1 MKNNDDIPT
10 TDTTEIKHLINRVKQ
25 GELDQGDALLIE
37 KLLNFLLTIVS
48 LLQRTHT
55 PIRRMKEL
63 LFGMKEK
70 KRGKDEAKNKAEES
84 RSEAGESSQTDSP
97 KELAS
102 SRTCEGDSSTQEVK
116 KLKRPGHGR
125 KAASDYPGARLV
137 RLNHPEMAPGD
148 PCPESGCEGHLH
160 QLEQP
165 NVKIYLTGQPL
176 ISATKY
182 ERPVLRCSDCFKRY
196 VADLPEGVKED
207 EKFDKTADVAIAL
220 YKYSGGMPFY
230 RQARMQESCGVPL
243 PESVQFER
251 CEEVANA
258 GFPVYRHL
266 FQLSADGKLFHIDDT
281 RVRILSCYRE
291 DKHRSEKERRA
302 THTSGFVVKDGAGRK
317 IALYF
322 SGRRHAGENLDDV
335 LERRNPALP
344 PPIKMSDA
352 AAVNGKKRAQTID
365 ANCLAHGRGKFKE
378 LEEVFPVECGQ
389 VMEAIRKV
397 YWYDDQTK
405 GMSDQERLEYHQK
418 HSGPVM
424 RELREWIEGQF
435 RDRKVEPNS
444 SLGKAFQYLLNH
456 FEKLT
461 RFLTVPGVPIDNN
474 EAERV
479 LKRFVLFRKNSL
491 FYKTEHGAAVGG
503 ILMSLIESCR
513 LNGANPWEYLLT
525 LMRNKKAARR
535 NPAAFLPWNYPRGE
549 GEEEALAPAA

>member
-1 MKNNDDIPT
+1 MKNNDDIPA
-10 TDTTEIKHLINRVKQ
+10 TDTTEIKQLIDRAKQ
-25 GELDQGDALLIE
+25 GKLDQGDAQSIE
-37 KLLNFLLTIVS
+37 KLLNILLTIVS
-48 LLQRTHT
+48 LLQRKHT
-55 PIRRMKEL
+55 SIRRMKEL
-63 LFGMKEK
+63 LFGKKEK
-70 KRGKDEAKNKAEES
+70 KRGKDEAKNRAEDR
-84 RSEAGESSQTDSP
+84 RSGADGSSQADSP
-97 KELAS
+97 KETPS
-102 SRTCEGDSSTQEVK
+102 NSICEGDSSIQEVR

-125 KAASDYPGARLV
+125 KAASDYPGAGLV

-160 QLEQP
+160 QLERP
-165 NVKIYLTGQPL
+165 NVKIYLTGRPL

-207 EKFDKTADVAIAL
+207 EKFDETADVAIAL
-220 YKYSGGMPFY
+220 YKYSGGIPFY
-230 RQARMQESCGVPL
+230 RQARIQESCGVPL

-266 FQLSADGKLFHIDDT
+266 VKLAAAGKLFHIDDT
-281 RVRILSCYRE
+281 RVRILSRYRE
-291 DKHRSEKERRA
+291 DKDRSEKERRA
-302 THTSGFVVKDGAGRK
+302 THTSGLLVKDRGDRK
-317 IALYF
+317 IVLYF
-322 SGRRHAGENLDDV
+322 SGRRHAGENLDNV
-335 LERRNPALP
+335 LENRDPALP
-344 PPIKMSDA
+344 TPIKMSGA

-378 LEEVFPVECGQ
+378 LEGIFPVECGQ

-397 YWYDDQTK
+397 YRHDDQTK

-424 RELREWIEGQF
+424 KELREWIEGEF
-435 RDRKVEPNS
+435 RDRRVEPNS

-461 RFLTVPGVPIDNN
+461 RFLSAPGTPIDNN
-474 EAERV
+474 AAERV

-513 LNGANPWEYLLT
+513 LNSANP
-525 LMRNKKAARR
+525 
-535 NPAAFLPWNYPRGE
+535 
-549 GEEEALAPAA
+549 

>member
-1 MKNNDDIPT
+1 MKNNDDIHS
-10 TDTTEIKHLINRVKQ
+10 TDTNEIRHLINRVKQ

-37 KLLNFLLTIVS
+37 KLLSILLTIVS
-48 LLQRTHT
+48 LLERKHT
-55 PIRRMKEL
+55 SIQRMKEL

-70 KRGKDEAKNKAEES
+70 KRGKDEDKNRAEDG
-84 RSEAGESSQTDSP
+84 RPGADGSSQTDSP
-97 KELAS
+97 NEMAS
-102 SRTCEGDSSTQEVK
+102 NSTCEGVRR
-116 KLKRPGHGR
+116 LKRPGHGR
-125 KAASDYPGARLV
+125 MAASDYPGARLV
-137 RLNHPEMAPGD
+137 RLIHPEMAPGD

-207 EKFDKTADVAIAL
+207 EKFDETADVAIAL
-220 YKYSGGMPFY
+220 YKYAGGMPFY

-251 CEEVANA
+251 CEAVANA
-258 GFPVYRHL
+258 VFPVYRHL
-266 FQLSADGKLFHIDDT
+266 VELSADGKLFHIDDT

-291 DKHRSEKERRA
+291 DKDRSEKERRA
-302 THTSGFVVKDGAGRK
+302 THTSGIVVKDMAGRK

-335 LERRNPALP
+335 LERRSPSLP
-344 PPIKMSDA
+344 LPIKMSDA

-378 LEEVFPVECGQ
+378 LEEIFPVECGQ

-397 YWYDDQTK
+397 YWYDDRTK

-418 HSGPVM
+418 HCGPVM
-424 RELREWIEGQF
+424 KELREWIKGEF
-435 RDRKVEPNS
+435 RDRMVEPNS
-444 SLGKAFQYLLNH
+444 SLGKAFQYMLNH

-461 RFLTVPGVPIDNN
+461 RFLSVPGTPIDNN
-474 EAERV
+474 AAERV

-513 LNGANPWEYLLT
+513 LNSANPWEYLLT
-525 LMRNKKAARR
+525 LMRNKEEARR
-535 NPAAFLPWNYPRGE
+535 NPAAFLPWNYPRAE
-549 GEEEALAPAA
+549 GEEEAPARAA

>member
-10 TDTTEIKHLINRVKQ
+10 TDATEIKQLINHVKQ
-25 GELDQGDALLIE
+25 GKLDHGDALLIE
-37 KLLNFLLTIVS
+37 KLLNILLTIVS
-48 LLQRTHT
+48 LLQQKRTS
-55 PIRRMKEL
+55 IRRMKEL

-70 KRGKDEAKNKAEES
+70 KRGKDEDKNRAEDG
-84 RSEAGESSQTDSP
+84 RPGADGSSQTDSP
-97 KELAS
+97 NEMAS
-102 SRTCEGDSSTQEVK
+102 NSTCEGVRR
-116 KLKRPGHGR
+116 LKRPGHGR
-125 KAASDYPGARLV
+125 MAASDYPGARLV
-137 RLNHPEMAPGD
+137 ELIHPEMAPGD

-160 QLEQP
+160 QLGQP

-182 ERPVLRCSDCFKRY
+182 ERSVLRCSDCFKRY

-207 EKFDKTADVAIAL
+207 EKFDETADVAIAL
-220 YKYSGGMPFY
+220 YKYAGGMPFY

-258 GFPVYRHL
+258 VFPVYRHL
-266 FQLSADGKLFHIDDT
+266 VELAASGKLFHIDDT

-291 DKHRSEKERRA
+291 DKYRSEKERRA
-302 THTSGFVVKDGAGRK
+302 THTSGIVVKDMTGRK

-335 LERRNPALP
+335 LEGRSPSLPA
-344 PPIKMSDA
+344 PIKMSDA

-378 LEEVFPVECGQ
+378 LEETFPVECEQ
-389 VMEAIRKV
+389 VLEAIRKV

-424 RELREWIEGQF
+424 RELREWIEGEF
-435 RDRKVEPNS
+435 RDRRVEPNS
-444 SLGKAFQYLLNH
+444 SLGKAYQYMLNH

-461 RFLTVPGVPIDNN
+461 RFST
-474 EAERV
+474 
-479 LKRFVLFRKNSL
+479 
-491 FYKTEHGAAVGG
+491 AA
-503 ILMSLIESCR
+503 
-513 LNGANPWEYLLT
+513 
-525 LMRNKKAARR
+525 
-535 NPAAFLPWNYPRGE
+535 
-549 GEEEALAPAA
+549 